1 MTANASQ
8 EAVGAGEQYSLAKIL
23 GIWAVV
29 VAPIAV
35 LNYILK
41 PALSPDFDAD
51 PIGAAKVKVTLLTVG
66 LIWQF
71 VLAMIIVYREEGDLR
86 WTTIKRRFWL
96 NAPRDPK
103 TGEPRR
109 KLWWWLI
116 LFIFLLFFSFSIAPP
131 TIDRWWV
138 SLIPAFAAPP
148 DGNIGEVLAMP
159 GIAEKLVGDWFF
171 VGLFLLM
178 STFNILG
185 EESIFRGV
193 LLPKMVGVFGKWDWV
208 VNGVLFG
215 FYHVHQPWMM
225 LGAALFAT
233 IALALPAKRFRSTWM
248 AVIVHSMQFLVVLPG
263 IFIAAMG

>member
-1 MTANASQ
+1 MAANASQ
-8 EAVGAGEQYSLAKIL
+8 EAVGAGEQYSLATIL
-23 GIWAVV
+23 GVWAAV
-29 VAPIAV
+29 VAPIAI

-51 PIGAAKVKVTLLTVG
+51 PIGAAKVKVILLTVG

-109 KLWWWLI
+109 RLWWWLI
-116 LFIFLLFFSFSIAPP
+116 LFILLLFFSFSIAPP
-131 TIDRWWV
+131 TIDRLWV

-159 GIAEKLVGDWFF
+159 GFAEKLVGDWLF

-193 LLPKMVGVFGKWDWV
+193 LLPKMGG
-208 VNGVLFG
+208 NTL
-215 FYHVHQPWMM
+215 
-225 LGAALFAT
+225 
-233 IALALPAKRFRSTWM
+233 I
-248 AVIVHSMQFLVVLPG
+248 
-263 IFIAAMG
+263 